1 LKLFY
6 KYYYKMD
13 PSATQSDAMAQ
24 QSDVTEDQIPDL
36 MKIGQIPTS
45 YGQTLTTDVIDPV
58 TFSQKRARFTLQRV
72 AGFLHSNSKITLG
85 VTPKT
90 NARAF
95 YPLYI
100 GVSSMIKSAQLLVG
114 NKQICSI
121 EDYGDYHA
129 YQSMFIS
136 NENNKEREQYLSQR
150 CVNHGPVYEDL
161 VFDAGADDTPNSA
174 STYGLSLGKTPVVG
188 TGDGSHPMELL
199 PFQVHDATSATTIAE
214 APVYSVYLSDLF
226 PFLKTNQ
233 LPAFMID
240 EEIHIDITFQD
251 KLSSLS
257 GASNSIIMCQ
267 NETGGSVD
275 VEYDITQSE
284 VKLVYDS
291 ISYDGAI
298 MSQYVQQNPK
308 LVFQYEDYRL
318 AKRTGDE
325 TAFSDLTF
333 SVGGNGRLVSKLFFG
348 IQPDANKV
356 AKSMCNGYVAAAPT
370 TNDSKLTTNLL
381 YNDRYLFS
389 VDRSNDSQLFQ
400 TTAHAE
406 GGIPMISRDEYY
418 NAGKLAPS
426 NAAAKTG
433 LTAAKFEGHIQKLVS
448 SGLGGNFRWTAFRL
462 NRAERVNN
470 KGIDLVYKNTLPA
483 AGNYTLRVW
492 LELLK
497 VATIEGGKMDCYFA

>member
-1 LKLFY
+1 
-6 KYYYKMD
+6 MD
-13 PSATQSDAMAQ
+13 TQTDAMTQ
-24 QSDVTEDQIPDL
+24 QNDVVEDRIPDL

-58 TFSQKRARFTLQRV
+58 TFSQKRVRFTLSRV
-72 AGFLHSNSKITLG
+72 AGFLHSNSKITLA

-90 NARAF
+90 NTRSF
-95 YPLYI
+95 YPLNI
-100 GVSSMIKSAQLLVG
+100 GVSSLIKSAQLLVG

-129 YQSMFIS
+129 YQSLFIS
-136 NENNKEREQYLSQR
+136 NENNKEREQFLSQR
-150 CVNHGPVYEDL
+150 CINHQPYYEDRAPGEAH
-161 VFDAGADDTPNSA
+161 FGADDTPNSA
-174 STYGLSLGKTPVVG
+174 SRYGLGLGRNSAHNG
-188 TGDGSHPMELL
+188 AGALPMELL
-199 PFQVHDATSATTIAE
+199 PFQVHDAASVSE

-251 KLSSLS
+251 TLSSLS
-257 GASNSIIMCQ
+257 GASNSIRMCQ
-267 NETGGSVD
+267 NNTGGSID
-275 VEYDITQSE
+275 VEYDITQE
-284 VKLVYDS
+284 QVKLVYDS

-333 SVGGNGRLVSKLFFG
+333 SVGGNGRLVSKVFFG
-348 IQPDANKV
+348 LQSHSNLV
-356 AKSMCNGYVAAAPT
+356 AKSMLNGYVAACPSD
-370 TNDSKLTTNLL
+370 NDEKLTTNLL

-389 VDRSNDSQLFQ
+389 VDRSNDAMLFQ

-406 GGIPMISRDEYY
+406 GGIPMISREEYY
-418 NAGKLAPS
+418 NPGSAAPGS
-426 NAAAKTG
+426 GGGANIKSGITNS
-433 LTAAKFEGHIQKLVS
+433 TFEGHEQRLVVN
-448 SGLGGNFRWTAFRL
+448 GLGGRFRWTAFRL
-462 NRAERVNN
+462 NRGERVNN
-470 KGIDLVYKNTLPA
+470 KGIDLVYKNTVP
-483 AGNYTLRVW
+483 AGNFTLRVW

-497 VATIEGGKMDCYFA
+497 VATIEGGKMNCYFA

>member
-1 LKLFY
+1 
-6 KYYYKMD
+6 MD
-13 PSATQSDAMAQ
+13 TQVDTMMKPMD
-24 QSDVTEDQIPDL
+24 DVPDEEKIDESRIPDL

-58 TFSQKRARFTLQRV
+58 TFSQNSVRFTLQRV
-72 AGFLHSNSKITLG
+72 AGFLHSNSKVTLA

-95 YPLYI
+95 YPLNI
-100 GVSSMIKSAQLLVG
+100 GISSLIKSAQLLVG

-121 EDYGDYHA
+121 EDYGEYHA
-129 YQSMFIS
+129 YQSMFLT
-136 NENNKEREQYLSQR
+136 NENNKEREQFLSQR
-150 CVNHGPVYEDL
+150 CINHEPVYEDL
-161 VFDAGADDTPNSA
+161 VFSADADDTPNSA
-174 STYGLSLGKTPVVG
+174 SRYGLSLGRTPVIG
-188 TGDGSHPMELL
+188 TGDGSHTFQLL
-199 PFQVHDATSATTIAE
+199 PFQIHDATSAATIAE

-251 KLSSLS
+251 KISSLS
-257 GASNSIIMCQ
+257 GAANSVRMCQ
-267 NETGGSVD
+267 QETGGTVG
-275 VEYDITQSE
+275 VEYDITQDQ

-291 ISYDGAI
+291 ISYDGAV
-298 MSQYVQQNPK
+298 MAQYAAENPK

-318 AKRTGDE
+318 AKRTGAAA
-325 TAFSDLTF
+325 AFSNLTF
-333 SVGGNGRLVSKLFFG
+333 AVGGNGRLVSKVFFG
-348 IQPDANKV
+348 LQPDANKV

-370 TNDSKLTTNLL
+370 DNRSKLTTNLL

-406 GGIPMISRDEYY
+406 GQIPMISRDEYY
-418 NAGKLAPS
+418 NAGEDVPGQANS
-426 NAAAKTG
+426 RSG
-433 LTAAKFEGHIQKLVS
+433 LTAATFEGHDQQLTS
-448 SGLGGNFRWTAFRL
+448 AGLGGNFRWTAFRL

-470 KGIDLVYKNTLPA
+470 KGIDLVYKNTVPG
-483 AGNYTLRVW
+483 GNYTLRVW
-492 LELLK
+492 LEMLK
-497 VATIEGGKMDCYFA
+497 VATIENGRMECYFA

>member
-1 LKLFY
+1 
-6 KYYYKMD
+6 MD
-13 PSATQSDAMAQ
+13 NTQTDDMTQ
-24 QSDVTEDQIPDL
+24 QNDVTDDRIPDL

-72 AGFLHSNSKITLG
+72 SGFLHSNSKITLA

-90 NARAF
+90 NTRAF
-95 YPLYI
+95 YPLNI
-100 GVSSMIKSAQLLVG
+100 GVSSLIKSAQLLVG

-129 YQSMFIS
+129 YQSMFVS
-136 NENNKEREQYLSQR
+136 NENNREREQYLSQR
-150 CVNHGPVYEDL
+150 CINHGPVYEDL
-161 VFDAGADDTPNSA
+161 VFGAGADDTPNSA
-174 STYGLSLGKTPVVG
+174 GRYGLSLGKTPVVSAG
-188 TGDGSHPMELL
+188 GAHPMQLL
-199 PFQVHDATSATTIAE
+199 PFQIHDATSAETISE

-267 NETGGSVD
+267 QDDGGTVD
-275 VEYDITQSE
+275 VEYDITESQ

-298 MSQYVQQNPK
+298 MAAYVQQNPK
-308 LVFQYEDYRL
+308 LVFQYEYYRL

-333 SVGGNGRLVSKLFFG
+333 SVGGNGRLVSKVFFG
-348 IQPDANKV
+348 IQPDANKK

-406 GGIPMISRDEYY
+406 GGLPMISRDEYY
-418 NAGKLAPS
+418 NVGKLAPS
-426 NAAAKTG
+426 DDDSKTG

-448 SGLGGNFRWTAFRL
+448 AGLGGNFRWTAFRL
-462 NRAERVNN
+462 NRGERVNN
-470 KGIDLVYKNTLPA
+470 KGIDLVYKNTVP

-492 LELLK
+492 VELLK
-497 VATIEGGKMDCYFA
+497 VATIEGGKMNAYFA

>member
-1 LKLFY
+1 
-6 KYYYKMD
+6 MD
-13 PSATQSDAMAQ
+13 TQTDAMTQ
-24 QSDVTEDQIPDL
+24 QNDVVEDQIPDL

-72 AGFLHSNSKITLG
+72 SGFLHSNSKITLG

-95 YPLYI
+95 YPLNI
-100 GVSSMIKSAQLLVG
+100 GVSSLIKSAQLLVG

-121 EDYGDYHA
+121 EDYAEYHA

-136 NENNKEREQYLSQR
+136 NENNKEREQFLSQR
-150 CVNHGPVYEDL
+150 CINHAPVYEDGVL
-161 VFDAGADDTPNSA
+161 GADADDTPNSA
-174 STYGLSLGKTPVVG
+174 SRYGLSLGRNTVVSG
-188 TGDGSHPMELL
+188 AGAHPMQLL
-199 PFQVHDATSATTIAE
+199 PFQVNDATDAQTISE

-251 KLSSLS
+251 TLSSLG
-257 GASNSIIMCQ
+257 GASNSIRMCCA
-267 NETGGSVD
+267 NGGTSD
-275 VEYDITQSE
+275 VEYDITEGE

-298 MSQYVQQNPK
+298 MSQYAQQNPK

-318 AKRTGDE
+318 AKRTGDD
-325 TAFSDLTF
+325 TAFTDLTF
-333 SVGGNGRLVSKLFFG
+333 SVGGNGRLVSKVFFG
-348 IQPDANKV
+348 LQPNANKISQ
-356 AKSMCNGYVAAAPT
+356 SMLNGYVAACPSD
-370 TNDSKLTTNLL
+370 NDEKLTTNLL

-389 VDRSNDSQLFQ
+389 VDRSNDALLFQ
-400 TTAHAE
+400 TTSHAE

-418 NAGKLAPS
+418 NPGSAAPG
-426 NAAAKTG
+426 NATSRTG
-433 LTAAKFEGHIQKLVS
+433 LTDATFEGHDQSLVS
-448 SGLGGNFRWTAFRL
+448 AGLGGRFRWTAFRL
-462 NRAERVNN
+462 NRGERVNN
-470 KGIDLVYKNTLPA
+470 KGIDLVYKNVVPEDPNLS
-483 AGNYTLRVW
+483 L
-492 LELLK
+492 
-497 VATIEGGKMDCYFA
+497 IHI

>member
-1 LKLFY
+1 
-6 KYYYKMD
+6 MD
-13 PSATQSDAMAQ
+13 PMMDEPMMDEPAEGEE
-24 QSDVTEDQIPDL
+24 VPEERIPDL

-58 TFSQKRARFTLQRV
+58 TFSQKRVRFTLQRV
-72 AGFLHSNSKITLG
+72 AGFLHSNSKVTLA

-95 YPLYI
+95 YPLNI
-100 GVSSMIKSAQLLVG
+100 GVSSLIKSAQLLVG
-114 NKQICSI
+114 NKQICSV
-121 EDYGDYHA
+121 EDYGEYHA

-136 NENNKEREQYLSQR
+136 NENNREREQYLSQR
-150 CVNHGPVYEDL
+150 CINHGPVYEDL
-161 VFDAGADDTPNSA
+161 EFGAGADDTPNSA
-174 STYGLSLGKTPVVG
+174 STYGLSLGKTPDASAE
-188 TGDGSHPMELL
+188 DGSHPMKLL
-199 PFQVHDATSATTIAE
+199 PFQIHDASSAQSISE

-267 NETGGSVD
+267 QDTGGSVG
-275 VEYDITQSE
+275 VEYDITESQ

-298 MSQYVQQNPK
+298 MTQYAKENPK

-325 TAFSDLTF
+325 SAFSDLTF
-333 SVGGNGRLVSKLFFG
+333 SVGGNGRLVSKVFFG
-348 IQPDANKV
+348 LQPDANKK

-370 TNDSKLTTNLL
+370 TNSQKLTTNLL

-389 VDRSNDSQLFQ
+389 VDRSNDAQLFQ
-400 TTAHAE
+400 TTAQAE
-406 GGIPMISRDEYY
+406 GAIPMISRDEYY
-418 NAGKLAPS
+418 NPGIAVPE
-426 NAAAKTG
+426 NANGRSG
-433 LTAAKFEGHIQKLVS
+433 LTAAKFEGHIQELNAA
-448 SGLGGNFRWTAFRL
+448 GLGGNCRWTAFSL

-470 KGIDLVYKNTLPA
+470 KGIDLVYKNTVPP
-483 AGNYTLRVW
+483 GNYTLRVW
-492 LELLK
+492 VELLM

>member
-1 LKLFY
+1 
-6 KYYYKMD
+6 MD
-13 PSATQSDAMAQ
+13 TQTDAMTQ
-24 QSDVTEDQIPDL
+24 QNDVAEDRIPDL

-58 TFSQKRARFTLQRV
+58 TFSQKRVRFTLSRV
-72 AGFLHSNSKITLG
+72 SGFLHSNSKVTLA
-85 VTPKT
+85 VTPLT

-95 YPLYI
+95 YPLNI
-100 GVSSMIKSAQLLVG
+100 GVSSLIKSAQLMVG
-114 NKQICSI
+114 NKQICAI

-129 YQSMFIS
+129 YQSLFIS

-150 CVNHGPVYEDL
+150 CINHQPYYEDRSPGAGH
-161 VFDAGADDTPNSA
+161 FDAADDTPNSA
-174 STYGLSLGKTPVVG
+174 SRYGLGLGRNSAH
-188 TGDGSHPMELL
+188 DGAGALPMQLL
-199 PFQVHDATSATTIAE
+199 PFQLNAAASPTE

-251 KLSSLS
+251 ETSSL
-257 GASNSIIMCQ
+257 GAANNSIRMCCANGEDATISYQ
-267 NETGGSVD
+267 ID
-275 VEYDITQSE
+275 KDH

-298 MSQYVQQNPK
+298 MAQYAAQNPK

-318 AKRTGDE
+318 AKRTGAAD
-325 TAFSDLTF
+325 AFTNLTF
-333 SVGGNGRLVSKLFFG
+333 PVGGNGRLVSKVFFG
-348 IQPDANKV
+348 LQPNANKISE
-356 AKSMCNGYVAAAPT
+356 SMLNGYVAACPT
-370 TNDSKLTTNLL
+370 DNDEKLTTNLL

-389 VDRSNDSQLFQ
+389 VDRSNDALLFQ
-400 TTAHAE
+400 TTSHAE

-418 NAGKLAPS
+418 NPGSAAPGS
-426 NAAAKTG
+426 GGGDNIKSGITNS
-433 LTAAKFEGHIQKLVS
+433 TFEGHDQRLVTA
-448 SGLGGNFRWTAFRL
+448 GLGGRFRWTAFRL
-462 NRAERVNN
+462 NRGERVNN
-470 KGIDLVYKNTLPA
+470 KGIDLVYKNVVPG
-483 AGNYTLRVW
+483 GNYTLRVW

>member
-1 LKLFY
+1 
-6 KYYYKMD
+6 MD
-13 PSATQSDAMAQ
+13 KQVDAMTQ
-24 QSDVTEDQIPDL
+24 QNDVVEDRIPDL

-58 TFSQKRARFTLQRV
+58 TFSQKRVRFTLSRV

-90 NARAF
+90 NSRAF
-95 YPLYI
+95 YPLNI
-100 GVSSMIKSAQLLVG
+100 GVSSLIKSAQLIVG
-114 NKQICSI
+114 NKQICAI

-129 YQSMFIS
+129 YQSLFIS
-136 NENNKEREQYLSQR
+136 NENNKEREQFLSQR
-150 CVNHGPVYEDL
+150 AINHSPIYEDL
-161 VFDAGADDTPNSA
+161 VFGKTADDTPNSA
-174 STYGLSLGKTPVVG
+174 SEYGLGLGKNPVVSAAG
-188 TGDGSHPMELL
+188 AHPMQLL
-199 PFQVHDATSATTIAE
+199 PFQIHDATSAATIEE

-251 KLSSLS
+251 TLSSLA
-257 GASNSIIMCQ
+257 GASNSLRMCCTNGQ
-267 NETGGSVD
+267 TSA
-275 VEYDITQSE
+275 VEYDITQDQ

-298 MSQYVQQNPK
+298 MAQYAAQNPK
-308 LVFQYEDYRL
+308 VVFQYEDYRL
-318 AKRTGDE
+318 AKRTGNQA
-325 TAFSDLTF
+325 AFSNLTF
-333 SVGGNGRLVSKLFFG
+333 PVGGNGRLVSKVFYGL
-348 IQPDANKV
+348 QPDANKISQ
-356 AKSMCNGYVAAAPT
+356 SMLNGYVAACPT
-370 TNDSKLTTNLL
+370 DNSNKLTTNLL

-389 VDRSNDSQLFQ
+389 VDRSNDAQLFQ

-418 NAGKLAPS
+418 NPGTGVPEAGTGRS
-426 NAAAKTG
+426 G
-433 LTAAKFEGHIQKLVS
+433 LTTATFEGHDQQLVS
-448 SGLGGNFRWTAFRL
+448 AGLGGRFRWTALRL
-462 NRAERVNN
+462 NRGERVNN
-470 KGIDLVYKNTLPA
+470 KGIDLVYKNTVP

-497 VATIEGGKMDCYFA
+497 VATIEGGKMSCYFA

>member
-1 LKLFY
+1 
-6 KYYYKMD
+6 MD
-13 PSATQSDAMAQ
+13 NQTDAMTQ
-24 QSDVTEDQIPDL
+24 QNDVTEDRIPDL

-58 TFSQKRARFTLQRV
+58 TFSQKRVRFTLQRV

-90 NARAF
+90 TTRAF
-95 YPLYI
+95 YPLNI
-100 GVSSMIKSAQLLVG
+100 GVSSLIKSAQLLVG

-121 EDYGDYHA
+121 EDYGHYHA
-129 YQSMFIS
+129 YQSLFVS
-136 NENNKEREQYLSQR
+136 NENNREREQYLSQR
-150 CVNHGPVYEDL
+150 CINHQPYYEDRAPGAGH
-161 VFDAGADDTPNSA
+161 FDPADDTPNSA
-174 STYGLSLGKTPVVG
+174 SRYGLGLGRNSAH
-188 TGDGSHPMELL
+188 DGAGALPMQLL
-199 PFQVHDATSATTIAE
+199 PFQVHDSTNPSTVAE

-251 KLSSLS
+251 TLSSLA
-257 GASNSIIMCQ
+257 GASNSIRMCCAEGQ
-267 NETGGSVD
+267 TLA
-275 VEYDITQSE
+275 VEYDITESQ

-298 MSQYVQQNPK
+298 MAQYAAQNPK

-325 TAFSDLTF
+325 TEFSNLTF
-333 SVGGNGRLVSKLFFG
+333 AVGGNGRLVSKLFFG
-348 IQPDANKV
+348 LQPNSNLISD
-356 AKSMCNGYVAAAPT
+356 SMLNGYVAACPSD
-370 TNDSKLTTNLL
+370 NDEKLTTNLL

-389 VDRSNDSQLFQ
+389 VDRSNDAMLFQ

-418 NAGKLAPS
+418 NPGSAAPGS
-426 NAAAKTG
+426 GGGANIKSGITNS
-433 LTAAKFEGHIQKLVS
+433 KFEGHEQRLVLN
-448 SGLGGNFRWTAFRL
+448 GLGGRFRWTAFRL
-462 NRAERVNN
+462 NRGERVNN
-470 KGIDLVYKNTLPA
+470 KGIDLIYKTTVP
-483 AGNYTLRVW
+483 GGTNYTLRVW

-497 VATIEGGKMDCYFA
+497 VATIENGQMSCYFA

>member
-1 LKLFY
+1 
-6 KYYYKMD
+6 MD
-13 PSATQSDAMAQ
+13 TQTDAMTQ
-24 QSDVTEDQIPDL
+24 QNDVTEDRIPDL

-58 TFSQKRARFTLQRV
+58 TFSQKRVRFTLQRV
-72 AGFLHSNSKITLG
+72 AGFLHSNSKITLA

-90 NARAF
+90 NARSF
-95 YPLYI
+95 YPLNI
-100 GVSSMIKSAQLLVG
+100 GVSSLIKSAQLLVG

-121 EDYGDYHA
+121 EDYADYHA
-129 YQSMFIS
+129 YQSLFIS
-136 NENNKEREQYLSQR
+136 NENNREREQFLSQR
-150 CVNHGPVYEDL
+150 CINHAPVYEDL
-161 VFDAGADDTPNSA
+161 VLGAGADDTANPNSA
-174 STYGLSLGKTPVVG
+174 SRYGLGLGKNPVV
-188 TGDGSHPMELL
+188 DGAGAHPMELL
-199 PFQVHDATSATTIAE
+199 PFQVHDAGAVSE

-251 KLSSLS
+251 TLSSLS
-257 GASNSIIMCQ
+257 GGANSIRMCQ
-267 NETGGSVD
+267 QDTGGTID
-275 VEYDITQSE
+275 VEYDITESQ

-291 ISYDGAI
+291 ISYDGNI
-298 MSQYVQQNPK
+298 MAAYAAQNPR

-318 AKRTGDE
+318 AKRTGDQ

-333 SVGGNGRLVSKLFFG
+333 SVGGNGRLVSKVFFG
-348 IQPDANKV
+348 LQAHANLI
-356 AKSMCNGYVAAAPT
+356 AKSMLNGYCATAPT
-370 TNDSKLTTNLL
+370 TNSQKLTTNLL

-418 NAGKLAPS
+418 NAGTLAPS
-426 NAAAKTG
+426 DPNAKTG
-433 LTAAKFEGHIQKLVS
+433 LTAAKFEGHIQKLVTA
-448 SGLGGNFRWTAFRL
+448 GLGGLFRWTAFRL
-462 NRAERVNN
+462 NRGERINN
-470 KGIDLVYKNTLPA
+470 KGIDLVYKNTVP

-492 LELLK
+492 LEMLK

>member
-1 LKLFY
+1 
-6 KYYYKMD
+6 MD
-13 PSATQSDAMAQ
+13 TQTDVMQ
-24 QSDVTEDQIPDL
+24 QPMDDVPEEEKIDEERIPDL

-58 TFSQKRARFTLQRV
+58 TFSQQSVRFTLQRV

-85 VTPKT
+85 ITPKT
-90 NARAF
+90 NTRAF
-95 YPLYI
+95 YPLNI
-100 GVSSMIKSAQLLVG
+100 GVSSLIKSAQLLVG

-129 YQSMFIS
+129 YQSMFLS
-136 NENNKEREQYLSQR
+136 NENNKEREQFLSQR
-150 CVNHGPVYEDL
+150 CINHAPIYEDL
-161 VFDAGADDTPNSA
+161 VYGADADDTPNSA
-174 STYGLSLGKTPVVG
+174 SEYGLSLGRTPVVG
-188 TGDGSHPMELL
+188 TGDGSHSFQLL
-199 PFQVHDATSATTIAE
+199 PFQIHDATSAATIAE

-233 LPAFMID
+233 LPAFMIN

-251 KLSSLS
+251 KISSLGPATS
-257 GASNSIIMCQ
+257 SLLMCCDVGGTQ
-267 NETGGSVD
+267 N

-291 ISYDGAI
+291 ISYDGAV
-298 MSQYVQQNPK
+298 MSQYVAENPK

-318 AKRTGDE
+318 AKRTGDQ

-333 SVGGNGRLVSKLFFG
+333 AVGGNGRLVSKVFFG
-348 IQPDANKV
+348 IQRDTNKNSR
-356 AKSMCNGYVAAAPT
+356 SMLNGYVAAAPT
-370 TNDSKLTTNLL
+370 NNNNKLTTNLL

-389 VDRSNDSQLFQ
+389 IDRSNDAQLFQ

-418 NAGKLAPS
+418 NPGTNVPENGDGRS
-426 NAAAKTG
+426 G
-433 LTAAKFEGHIQKLVS
+433 LTTATFEGHDQQLTAN
-448 SGLGGNFRWTAFRL
+448 GLGGNFRWTAFRL
-462 NRAERVNN
+462 NRKERVNN
-470 KGIDLVYKNTLPA
+470 KGIDLVYKNTVP

-492 LELLK
+492 LEMLK
-497 VATIEGGKMDCYFA
+497 VATIEGGKMNCYFA